1 MGLDGGTIATR
12 SDVLRRQSSRVAQN
26 DTSRS
31 SRGGNAA
38 GKVSDPGAVEASVAR
53 QTAWSNCALSSQ
65 PLQPPLVAD
74 GLGRLY
80 NKEAVLQ
87 FILCARDK
95 VSEPEAL
102 LQYANQLRVAAGGL
116 DHITSLR
123 DVFDVT
129 LTAAERDRATQ
140 AGGASSSSGGGG
152 RARGAGSEAVGAG
165 GGGGGGSGWLC
176 PVTLVPCE
184 RYPCSALRPCGHVL
198 SDKAIKNLRGP
209 VGGSGGGGGGGGS
222 GAGAGGGGRGGG
234 AGGGGA
240 EVGGGKAA
248 AADMTCPVCGQVYT
262 STVPINGT
270 SEQVVVLRAALKAA
284 AAAKAA
290 KRELAATGAAGE
302 EAGRGGSKKRR
313 KGESGE
319 AA

>member
-12 SDVLRRQSSRVAQN
+12 SDVLRRQSSRVAQH

-80 NKEAVLQ
+80 NKEAVIQ
-87 FILCARDK
+87 FILCAKDK
-95 VSEPEAL
+95 VTEPEAL

-129 LTAAERDRATQ
+129 LTPEPGRGASGSGKARGGGSEAAG
-140 AGGASSSSGGGG
+140 AGGRGGGG
-152 RARGAGSEAVGAG
+152 A
-165 GGGGGGSGWLC
+165 GSGWVC

-198 SDKAIKNLRGP
+198 SDRAIKNLRGP
-209 VGGSGGGGGGGGS
+209 AGGGGGE
-222 GAGAGGGGRGGG
+222 AGGGKR
-234 AGGGGA
+234 
-240 EVGGGKAA
+240 AA
-248 AADMTCPVCGQVYT
+248 AADETCPVCGLAYT
-262 STVPINGT
+262 STVPVNGT
-270 SEQVVVLRAALKAA
+270 PEQVAVLRAGLRAA

-290 KRELAATGAAGE
+290 KREHAAAGAAGE

-313 KGESGE
+313 KGEHGE

>member
-1 MGLDGGTIATR
+1 MGLDGGTIASR
-12 SDVLRRQSSRVAQN
+12 SDVLRRQSQRVAQN

-53 QTAWSNCALSSQ
+53 QTAWSTCALSSQ
-65 PLQPPLVAD
+65 PLQPPIVAD

-80 NKEAVLQ
+80 NKEAVIQ
-87 FILCARDK
+87 FILCAKDK
-95 VSEPEAL
+95 VTDPEAL

-123 DVFDVT
+123 DVFDVH
-129 LTAAERDRATQ
+129 LTPEQSEGAK
-140 AGGASSSSGGGG
+140 GGAAGAGAAAGSSSRTG
-152 RARGAGSEAVGAG
+152 AVAEGAGA
-165 GGGGGGSGWLC
+165 GGGGSGWVC

-209 VGGSGGGGGGGGS
+209 
-222 GAGAGGGGRGGG
+222 GAGGGE
-234 AGGGGA
+234 AGGS
-240 EVGGGKAA
+240 KAA
-248 AADMTCPVCGQVYT
+248 AAGDETCPVCGAAYT
-262 STVPINGT
+262 SMVAVNGAH
-270 SEQVVVLRAALKAA
+270 EQVAALRAALKAA
-284 AAAKAA
+284 AGAKAA
-290 KRELAATGAAGE
+290 KREQAAD
-302 EAGRGGSKKRR
+302 GGSKKRR
-313 KGESGE
+313 KGEVGE

>member
-152 RARGAGSEAVGAG
+152 RARGAGSEAV
-165 GGGGGGSGWLC
+165 
-176 PVTLVPCE
+176 
-184 RYPCSALRPCGHVL
+184 
-198 SDKAIKNLRGP
+198 
-209 VGGSGGGGGGGGS
+209 
-222 GAGAGGGGRGGG
+222 
-234 AGGGGA
+234 
-240 EVGGGKAA
+240 
-248 AADMTCPVCGQVYT
+248 YT